1 MLERLQLCE
10 GKHGIIIFVIC
21 VMKERQQQQM
31 KIENEWENTTMRS
44 SDWFLS
50 AKNKLINSYGTFVF
64 DRFLCSVSLF
74 VLIRYDVPVS
84 SDAFIRKEIFW
95 YFSSWKGKA

>member
-1 MLERLQLCE
+1 
-10 GKHGIIIFVIC
+10 
-21 VMKERQQQQM
+21 
-31 KIENEWENTTMRS
+31 MRS
-44 SDWFLS
+44 SDWFLR
-50 AKNKLINSYGTFVF
+50 AKNKLINPCGTFVF

-95 YFSSWKGKA
+95 YFSSWKGKSLCIFLTHSFYLKVACAKAAQFNSD